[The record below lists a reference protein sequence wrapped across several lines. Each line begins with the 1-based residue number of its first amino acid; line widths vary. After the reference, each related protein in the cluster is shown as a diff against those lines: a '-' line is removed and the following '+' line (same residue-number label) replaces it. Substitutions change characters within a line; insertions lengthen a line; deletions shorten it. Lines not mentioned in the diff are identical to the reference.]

1 MLSALLKF
9 VQEAFIKNQLTFLNL
24 NLFNQNIVNSQ
35 AAMTV
40 NYDKSEPNRA
50 HVNTKIWLDNAIS
63 SQPSLFTIKVYKL
76 DIT

>member
-1 MLSALLKF
+1 M
-9 VQEAFIKNQLTFLNL
+9 FLNFP
-24 NLFNQNIVNSQ
+24 LFDQNIVNSQ

-40 NYDKSEPNRA
+40 NYDKSEPKRA

-63 SQPSLFTIKVYKL
+63 SYPSLFTKKAYKL

>member
-50 HVNTKIWLDNAIS
+50 HVNTKI
-63 SQPSLFTIKVYKL
+63 
-76 DIT
+76 